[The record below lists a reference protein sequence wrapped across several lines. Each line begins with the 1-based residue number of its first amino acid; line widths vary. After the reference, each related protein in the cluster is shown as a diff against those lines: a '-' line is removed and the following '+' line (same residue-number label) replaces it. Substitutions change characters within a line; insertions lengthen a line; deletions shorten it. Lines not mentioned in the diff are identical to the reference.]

1 MRFLTAKSCKELQHP
16 ATIERMDLVR
26 LKRGLLYSSKVIQWM
41 HTNEGTSETD
51 TTHKRNTLS
60 QKDNHCDSAYIK
72 GQKTESLCTL

>member
-1 MRFLTAKSCKELQHP
+1 MVCLTAKSCKQFQHP
-16 ATIERMDLVR
+16 ATIEWMDLVR

-51 TTHKRNTLS
+51 TTHKINTVS